1 MKHSKIRITALALA
15 LFTVLSSFALFSCAT
30 DPGSKPVDPAGSG
43 TGAAPDTTANPNVC
57 PVPEQDYGDYDFNV
71 LEGGFGLVVFRNDF
85 AYDDS
90 AASTVLDDAV
100 FRRNSAAEERL
111 SIRIVTDQKICRST
125 TGSEEGYGTLMK
137 EKRAGDT
144 NYDAAVLPAYDQTK
158 LAYLDALTDM
168 NKVSTLDFSNKW
180 WDQKAVN
187 TLTIKDMLFFA
198 TGDYSIDVF
207 NSTIVIL
214 FNKAIAAEKKVEDL
228 YKLVEEGKWTFAKWK
243 EYTSQVSTDLNGD
256 DLFTDKDLYGAAVW
270 DDAVYAVVHSSGER
284 CCDLD
289 ENGNMVLT
297 LGTERAISA
306 YTDYV
311 EFALKDRSVIRYQ
324 QTFGEN
330 GKASFNAGSD
340 LEYKLFQ
347 NDQALFLFTW
357 LGVADK
363 FRDMDTDYGILPV
376 FKYTED
382 QQEYYNTV
390 APYNARFL
398 SMPYLQEDEE
408 RTGTI
413 LETIGFYSGQM
424 IIPAF
429 YEKTLYGAT
438 VRDEESRPMLELIRE
453 HRVFDLGYFY
463 QPANINKE
471 LILLFRANQTNWAS
485 RYQALE
491 KSAKTILDRF
501 NKAFDGIRAGS

>member
-1 MKHSKIRITALALA
+1 M
-15 LFTVLSSFALFSCAT
+15 V
-30 DPGSKPVDPAGSG
+30 
-43 TGAAPDTTANPNVC
+43 
-57 PVPEQDYGDYDFNV
+57 
-71 LEGGFGLVVFRNDF
+71 
-85 AYDDS
+85 
-90 AASTVLDDAV
+90 
-100 FRRNSAAEERL
+100 
-111 SIRIVTDQKICRST
+111 
-125 TGSEEGYGTLMK
+125 GSE
-137 EKRAGDT
+137 
-144 NYDAAVLPAYDQTK
+144 
-158 LAYLDALTDM
+158 
-168 NKVSTLDFSNKW
+168 
-180 WDQKAVN
+180 
-187 TLTIKDMLFFA
+187 
-198 TGDYSIDVF
+198 
-207 NSTIVIL
+207 
-214 FNKAIAAEKKVEDL
+214 
-228 YKLVEEGKWTFAKWK
+228 
-243 EYTSQVSTDLNGD
+243 GD
-256 DLFTDKDLYGAAVW
+256 DLLTDKDLYGAAVW

-376 FKYTED
+376 FKYPED

-491 KSAKTILDRF
+491 KSAKTILERF